1 MEYMRT
7 CERAVASVQ
16 HPTKAFAAAAT
27 PRYYSTCTI
36 HTSQTHR
43 GSAISLVL
51 NRFHYYAV
59 STSILVV
66 YCLNP
71 FLRFFVLFFFFCPY
85 GSAGLPQRLVSP
97 RVPLIHTYLSIQ
109 MPRSDDEA
117 RRHLGINF
125 NLRV

>member
-71 FLRFFVLFFFFCPY
+71 FLRFFCFVFFF
-85 GSAGLPQRLVSP
+85 LPLWLSRPPPAPRISP
-97 RVPLIHTYLSIQ
+97 RTINTYLSFN
-109 MPRSDDEA
+109 SNAKE
-117 RRHLGINF
+117 RR
-125 NLRV
+125 